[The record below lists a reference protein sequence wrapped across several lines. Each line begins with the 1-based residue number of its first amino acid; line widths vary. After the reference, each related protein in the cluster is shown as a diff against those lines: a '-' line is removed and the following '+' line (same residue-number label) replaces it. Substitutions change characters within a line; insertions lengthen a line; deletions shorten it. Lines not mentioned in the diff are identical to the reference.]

1 MNDIDEIIYF
11 SQKTIE
17 WINNKTKIVKTKKSL
32 TSKQI
37 SNINNLN
44 KKLQWEFKQMNNFIK
59 ILLLVVLMTYECSK
73 ANDLHLAWDNPICSN
88 DTNIVVELWH
98 STDLINWSIK
108 DVVPSSQTNYITPF
122 SYECEFF
129 KIRNKDL
136 TSGNVSVWSY

>member
-1 MNDIDEIIYF
+1 M
-11 SQKTIE
+11 
-17 WINNKTKIVKTKKSL
+17 
-32 TSKQI
+32 
-37 SNINNLN
+37 
-44 KKLQWEFKQMNNFIK
+44 KKLFLI
-59 ILLLVVLMTYECSK
+59 ILTCCKCGAE
-73 ANDLHLAWDNPICSN
+73 DLHLAWDNPICSN